1 MRVLFMLAGLH
12 RVQRG
17 AEVVFESVAAELA
30 RSGDE
35 VTLIGSGQPRAD
47 DPYRFIRITRVARER
62 FERWP
67 TGPGLR
73 HATAYEGLTAV
84 PSELF
89 RYRPADYDV
98 TVTCGYP
105 FENWL
110 LRRPR
115 WGGPRPA
122 HVFVTQNGDW
132 PAFSDRAEYRWFS
145 CDGLICTNP
154 DYLERNRD
162 RWNCALVP
170 NGVDPSRFAPG
181 RGDRSQFG
189 IDTDRPVVLMVS
201 ALEENKRVL
210 DGMRAVAALD
220 DVAMVVAGD
229 GPLRSEVDRLAAD
242 ILPGRFLR
250 LTVDKSRMPELYR
263 CADVFLH
270 TTKAE
275 SFGNVYIEALA
286 SGLPVVAH
294 DAATTR
300 WILGDQARLV
310 DTEHGELTE
319 EALRAAL
326 AGGHEGAAARADQA
340 LTRFGWSA
348 IAAQYRS
355 HFESAIAARRRRG

>member
-12 RVQRG
+12 HVQRG

-30 RSGDE
+30 RTGDE
-35 VTLIGSGQPRAD
+35 VTLIGSGYPRPD
-47 DPYRFIRITRVARER
+47 DPYRFLHIARISRER

-67 TGPGLR
+67 TGPVLR
-73 HATAYEGLTAV
+73 HTGAYEGLTAV

-132 PAFSDRAEYRWFS
+132 PATADHAEYRWFS

-170 NGVDPSRFAPG
+170 NGVDPNRFAPG
-181 RGDRSQFG
+181 RGDRSRFG
-189 IDTDRPVVLMVS
+189 IATDRPVVLMVS

-229 GPLRSEVDRLAAD
+229 GPLRTEVDRLAAE
-242 ILPGRFLR
+242 ILPDRFLR
-250 LTVDKSRMPELYR
+250 LTVDKTQMPELYR

-294 DAATTR
+294 DATTTR
-300 WILGDQARLV
+300 WILGDQARLI
-310 DTEHGELTE
+310 DTEHHEQTV
-319 EALRAAL
+319 EALRGAL
-326 AGGHEGAAARADQA
+326 ADGHEGGAAQAHQA
-340 LTRFGWSA
+340 LTRFSWSS
-348 IAAQYRS
+348 IASQYRS
-355 HFESAIAARRRRG
+355 HFESAIAARRRG

>member
-1 MRVLFMLAGLH
+1 
-12 RVQRG
+12 
-17 AEVVFESVAAELA
+17 
-30 RSGDE
+30 
-35 VTLIGSGQPRAD
+35 
-47 DPYRFIRITRVARER
+47 
-62 FERWP
+62 
-67 TGPGLR
+67 
-73 HATAYEGLTAV
+73 
-84 PSELF
+84 
-89 RYRPADYDV
+89 
-98 TVTCGYP
+98 
-105 FENWL
+105 
-110 LRRPR
+110 
-115 WGGPRPA
+115 
-122 HVFVTQNGDW
+122 
-132 PAFSDRAEYRWFS
+132 
-145 CDGLICTNP
+145 
-154 DYLERNRD
+154 
-162 RWNCALVP
+162 
-170 NGVDPSRFAPG
+170 
-181 RGDRSQFG
+181 
-189 IDTDRPVVLMVS
+189 VS

-319 EALRAAL
+319 E
-326 AGGHEGAAARADQA
+326 GAAARADQA

>member
-1 MRVLFMLAGLH
+1 
-12 RVQRG
+12 
-17 AEVVFESVAAELA
+17 
-30 RSGDE
+30 
-35 VTLIGSGQPRAD
+35 
-47 DPYRFIRITRVARER
+47 
-62 FERWP
+62 
-67 TGPGLR
+67 
-73 HATAYEGLTAV
+73 
-84 PSELF
+84 
-89 RYRPADYDV
+89 
-98 TVTCGYP
+98 
-105 FENWL
+105 
-110 LRRPR
+110 
-115 WGGPRPA
+115 
-122 HVFVTQNGDW
+122 VFVTQNGDW

-310 DTEHGELTE
+310 QSGDTPFGLDRDIVPGRHLPM
-319 EALRAAL
+319 RFML
-326 AGGHEGAAARADQA
+326 ARVPIGRNVAFTAPKDHQNLSPIDAILPNWVGAGDMS
-340 LTRFGWSA
+340 G
-348 IAAQYRS
+348 
-355 HFESAIAARRRRG
+355 